1 MSRAGRIAMSPRRTR
16 SGLLLEGEG
25 REEGEGIE
33 GPAGVSPGLG
43 QMFRLAMQS
52 LVRGRGH
59 GTGGTEQR
67 GVEMVGRPLP
77 AFMRAA
83 TLPEH
88 REDVAEDIRGVQQ
101 ELMEVN
107 DVIDLSD
114 DEENSQELQLEVDY
128 QPVSPIGAASIEMR
142 DEIGLEGD
150 PAPLLQD
157 LPATPQSR
165 IRQNTTIDLTRS
177 PDTSAPAHSQN
188 MISPGCS
195 PVPPS
200 STSVSSIQCPVCM
213 ESLTSLRSKGKTLI

>member
-1 MSRAGRIAMSPRRTR
+1 
-16 SGLLLEGEG
+16 
-25 REEGEGIE
+25 
-33 GPAGVSPGLG
+33 
-43 QMFRLAMQS
+43 MQS
-52 LVRGRGH
+52 LVRGQGH

-88 REDVAEDIRGVQQ
+88 REDMAADIRGVQQ
-101 ELMEVN
+101 ELMELN

-128 QPVSPIGAASIEMR
+128 QPVSPIGAASMEMR
-142 DEIGLEGD
+142 DEIGLEGN

-165 IRQNTTIDLTRS
+165 IRLNTTIDLTRS
-177 PDTSAPAHSQN
+177 PDTSASAHSQN
-188 MISPGCS
+188 MTTPGCS
-195 PVPPS
+195 TVPPA
-200 STSVSSIQCPVCM
+200 STSISSVQCPVCM
-213 ESLTSLRSKGKTLI
+213 EFLTSLRSKGYHLLSTSCGHVFCSNCLPECVRLHSQCPTCRRRLTNREYHELFLN

>member
-1 MSRAGRIAMSPRRTR
+1 
-16 SGLLLEGEG
+16 
-25 REEGEGIE
+25 
-33 GPAGVSPGLG
+33 
-43 QMFRLAMQS
+43 MQS
-52 LVRGRGH
+52 LVRGQGH

-77 AFMRAA
+77 AFMGAA

-88 REDVAEDIRGVQQ
+88 REDVAEDIR
-101 ELMEVN
+101 
-107 DVIDLSD
+107 D

-177 PDTSAPAHSQN
+177 PDTSAPSHSQN

-213 ESLTSLRSKGKTLI
+213 ESLTSLRSKGYHLLSTICGHIFCSNCLPECVRLHSQCPTCRQRLTSREYHELFLN